1 MSSLSDIMNRIN
13 NAKEVAQG
21 KAEDIQSE
29 IENIKSL
36 QEENNSI
43 AMFLGG
49 ASGGLKAAPK
59 LLSRG
64 GKVVRGLG
72 EKTSGLGEKLS
83 EYSDMPNEVRTPLET
98 NESDLGTNIRN
109 ILDQHDP
116 SKTNENASP
125 NENDKPSDS
134 NLETD
139 ESGLTDENVRQLEK
153 SRPDVG
159 ERKYQSSLFD
169 EEETPAAEDVGDITK
184 SAEPIF
190 DVAEQGG
197 RTALQTASKIG
208 GEALSKIGSVGETI
222 GTGLESLGVLEAIP
236 VVGELADVG
245 AIGYGIYDIVKQ
257 ITEGKKVKEK
267 QEQAKSIQS
276 KAANTPEGSLIANPQ
291 QSTNIQQFR
300 QTAPLNF

>member
-1 MSSLSDIMNRIN
+1 MSTLSDIMNRIN

-59 LLSRG
+59 LLGRG
-64 GKVVRGLG
+64 GRAIRNVSERTRGLG
-72 EKTSGLGEKLS
+72 ERLS
-83 EYSDMPNEVRTPLET
+83 EYSDMPNEVRTPLE
-98 NESDLGTNIRN
+98 NNDIELSSRIRN
-109 ILDQHDP
+109 VVEQNNP
-116 SKTNENASP
+116 ENTNENAEP
-125 NENDKPSDS
+125 NENDNPHES
-134 NLETD
+134 NLES
-139 ESGLTDENVRQLEK
+139 ESFEDRFKRLQQE
-153 SRPDVG
+153 RPDAG
-159 ERKYQSSLFD
+159 DERLTT
-169 EEETPAAEDVGDITK
+169 EPAEETAEDI
-184 SAEPIF
+184 AEPLTT
-190 DVAEQGG
+190 DLEEGG
-197 RTALQTASKIG
+197 RTALQTASKVG
-208 GEALSKIGSVGETI
+208 GEALSKVGSIGETI
-222 GTGLESLGVLEAIP
+222 GSGLETLGGLEAIP

-257 ITEGKKVKEK
+257 ITEGKKIKEK
-267 QEQAKSIQS
+267 QEQAKKIQS
-276 KAANTPEGSLIANPQ
+276 QASNQPEGSLIASPQ

>member
-1 MSSLSDIMNRIN
+1 MSSLSDIMNRIQ
-13 NAKEVAQG
+13 NAKEVAEG

-49 ASGGLKAAPK
+49 ASGGLKAGPK

-64 GKVVRGLG
+64 GKAIRNVGERTRGLG
-72 EKTSGLGEKLS
+72 ERLS

-98 NESDLGTNIRN
+98 NDTELSSKIRN
-109 ILDQHDP
+109 VVEQNNP
-116 SKTNENASP
+116 ENTNENAEP
-125 NENDKPSDS
+125 NENDNPSES
-134 NLETD
+134 NLESESFEDRFKRLQQDRPDAGD
-139 ESGLTDENVRQLEK
+139 ERLTTEPVEEAEDIAEPLTSGL
-153 SRPDVG
+153 
-159 ERKYQSSLFD
+159 
-169 EEETPAAEDVGDITK
+169 EE
-184 SAEPIF
+184 
-190 DVAEQGG
+190 GG
-197 RTALQTASKIG
+197 RTALQTASKVG
-208 GEALSKIGSVGETI
+208 GEALSKVGNIGETI
-222 GTGLESLGVLEAIP
+222 GSGLETLGGLEAIP

-257 ITEGKKVKEK
+257 ITEGKKIKEK
-267 QEQAKSIQS
+267 QEQAKKIQS
-276 KAANTPEGSLIANPQ
+276 QASNQPEGSLIATPQ

>member
-1 MSSLSDIMNRIN
+1 MSSLSDIMNRIQ
-13 NAKEVAQG
+13 NAREEASS
-21 KAEDIQSE
+21 KAEDIQTE

-49 ASGGLKAAPK
+49 ASGGLKAGPK

-64 GKVVRGLG
+64 GKVIKGLGQKTKGLG
-72 EKTSGLGEKLS
+72 ERLS

-116 SKTNENASP
+116 SKTNVNAEP
-125 NENDKPSDS
+125 NETDNPHES
-134 NLETD
+134 NLESD
-139 ESGLTDENVRQLEK
+139 ESFEDRFKRLQQE
-153 SRPDVG
+153 RPDAG
-159 ERKYQSSLFD
+159 DERLTT
-169 EEETPAAEDVGDITK
+169 EPLEETEDL
-184 SAEPIF
+184 AEPLTSGL
-190 DVAEQGG
+190 EEGG
-197 RTALQTASKIG
+197 RTTLQTASKVG
-208 GEALSKIGSVGETI
+208 GEALSKLGSVGETI
-222 GTGLESLGVLEAIP
+222 GTGLETLGGLEAIP

-257 ITEGKKVKEK
+257 ITEGKKIKQKEE
-267 QEQAKSIQS
+267 QEKTITRQART
-276 KAANTPEGSLIANPQ
+276 TPEGSLISNPQ

>member
-49 ASGGLKAAPK
+49 ASGGLKAGPK
-59 LLSRG
+59 LLGRG
-64 GKVVRGLG
+64 GKAIRNVSERTKGLG
-72 EKTSGLGEKLS
+72 DRLS
-83 EYSDMPNEVRTPLET
+83 EYGDMPNEVRTPLET
-98 NESDLGTNIRN
+98 NDTELASNIRN
-109 ILDQHDP
+109 VVDQNNTEN
-116 SKTNENASP
+116 TNENAEP
-125 NENDKPSDS
+125 NETDNPHES
-134 NLETD
+134 NLES
-139 ESGLTDENVRQLEK
+139 ESSGLTEENIKQLEQ
-153 SRPDVG
+153 SREEP
-159 ERKYQSSLFD
+159 RKYQSSLFD
-169 EEETPAAEDVGDITK
+169 EEEDTPGIEDVGDITK

-197 RTALQTASKIG
+197 RTALQTASKVG
-208 GEALSKIGSVGETI
+208 GEALSKVGSIGETI
-222 GTGLESLGVLEAIP
+222 GTGLETLGGLEAIP
-236 VVGELADVG
+236 IVGELADVG

-257 ITEGKKVKEK
+257 ITEGKKIKQK
-267 QEQAKSIQS
+267 QEEAKKIQTQASNQ
-276 KAANTPEGSLIANPQ
+276 PEGSLIASPQ

>member
-1 MSSLSDIMNRIN
+1 MSSLSDIMNRIS

-49 ASGGLKAAPK
+49 ASGSLKAGPK
-59 LLSRG
+59 LLSKG
-64 GKVVRGLG
+64 GKAIKSVGQKTKGLG
-72 EKTSGLGEKLS
+72 ERLS
-83 EYSDMPNEVRTPLET
+83 EYSDMPNEVRTPLENNDT
-98 NESDLGTNIRN
+98 ELSSKIRN
-109 ILDQHDP
+109 TLEQNNP
-116 SKTNENASP
+116 SKTNENAEP
-125 NENDKPSDS
+125 NETDNPHES

-139 ESGLTDENVRQLEK
+139 ESSITEDRLKQLEK

-169 EEETPAAEDVGDITK
+169 EEETPASDITK
-184 SAEPIF
+184 TAEPILS
-190 DVAEQGG
+190 DVEQGG
-197 RTALQTASKIG
+197 RTALQTASKVG
-208 GEALSKIGSVGETI
+208 GETLSRLGSVGETI
-222 GTGLESLGVLEAIP
+222 GSGLESLGVLEAIP

-257 ITEGKKVKEK
+257 ITEGHKIKQK
-267 QEQAKSIQS
+267 QEQAKKIQS
-276 KAANTPEGSLIANPQ
+276 QAFNTPEGSLIASPQ